1 MKIQRKGERNNIYA
15 KYEALDRLGNAM
27 EGDNCKLYFGSKSI

>member
-15 KYEALDRLGNAM
+15 KYEALDPLGNAIG
-27 EGDNCKLYFGSKSI
+27 GDNCKLYFGSKPI